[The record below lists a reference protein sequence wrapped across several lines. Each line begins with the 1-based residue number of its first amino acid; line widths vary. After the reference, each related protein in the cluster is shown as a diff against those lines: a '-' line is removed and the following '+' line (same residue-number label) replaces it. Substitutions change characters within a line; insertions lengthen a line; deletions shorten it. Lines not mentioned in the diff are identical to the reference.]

1 MSKMTRIGII
11 GCGQQAPKHIK
22 GLLQA
27 GGVEI
32 VAADV
37 MDGAADRLAGQIPEV
52 TPYANVEDVFQDD
65 AVDGVV
71 LCVPTPA
78 HAPLIRQA
86 IAAGKDFLVEKPLC
100 ESFAEAEKLDA
111 EVKAAKRIGMV
122 GYIYRYA
129 PPFEAAAKA
138 LAGARETEDSA
149 ALGKVSAAILRV
161 GGRGSRQP
169 WKHQKAT
176 GGGAIN
182 EMLVHMLDLAIWYFG
197 PPAEAELLTSKLLRP
212 QRMIQGKMH
221 TVDAED
227 FVVVRMTSA
236 AGVEILIQADL
247 ITPAF
252 AQSLE
257 AQGENG
263 SLMASVTPNVAS
275 KLMIDQ
281 PRGGFDKGQTDLGGN
296 ADFYIGQSAAFLEA
310 IRTRQAPDRGALGD
324 AVALMRTVESL
335 RADVPPVS

>member
-1 MSKMTRIGII
+1 MSKPMKVGVI
-11 GCGQQAPKHIK
+11 GCGQQAPKHIG
-22 GLLQA
+22 GLIKAA
-27 GGVEI
+27 GPAGVEI

-37 MDGAADRLAGQIPEV
+37 LEGAAERLAGQIEGVAPAASV
-52 TPYANVEDVFQDD
+52 DAVFDD
-65 AVDGVV
+65 PDVDGVV

-86 IAAGKDFLVEKPLC
+86 IQAGKDFLVEKPLC
-100 ESFAEAEKLDA
+100 EDDAEARALAA
-111 EVKAAKRIGMV
+111 EVRDAGRIGMV

-129 PPFEAAAKA
+129 PPFETASKA
-138 LAGARETEDSA
+138 LAGALETGEAA
-149 ALGKVSAAILRV
+149 ALGKVAACTIRV

-169 WKHQKAT
+169 WKHRKAT

-197 PPAEAELLTSKLLRP
+197 PPKTAELLVSKLLRP
-212 QRMIQGKMH
+212 QRLIQGEMH
-221 TVDAED
+221 DADAED
-227 FVVVRMTSA
+227 FVVVRLESA

-263 SLMASVTPNVAS
+263 TLIASVTPNVAS
-275 KLMIDQ
+275 KLFIDQ
-281 PRGGFDKGQTDLGGN
+281 PRGGFDKGWTEIGGS
-296 ADFYIGQSAAFLEA
+296 ADFYIGQSGAFLEA
-310 IRTRQAPDRGALGD
+310 MATRTPPERGALDD
-324 AVALMRTVESL
+324 AVALMETVARL
-335 RADVPPVS
+335 RAAS

>member
-1 MSKMTRIGII
+1 MPKPMKVGVI
-11 GCGQQAPKHIK
+11 GCGQQAPKHIG
-22 GLLQA
+22 GLIKAA
-27 GGVEI
+27 GSAGIEI
-32 VAADV
+32 VVADLL
-37 MDGAADRLAGQIPEV
+37 DGAAERLAGQIEGVVPAASV
-52 TPYANVEDVFQDD
+52 D
-65 AVDGVV
+65 AVFDDPDVIGVV

-78 HAPLIRQA
+78 HAPLIRRA
-86 IAAGKDFLVEKPLC
+86 IEAGNDFLVEKPLC
-100 ESFAEAEKLDA
+100 EDYAEA
-111 EVKAAKRIGMV
+111 KALAADVRAAGRIGMV

-138 LAGARETEDSA
+138 LQGARETGEAA
-149 ALGKVSAAILRV
+149 ALGRVAACTIRV

-197 PPAEAELLTSKLLRP
+197 PPKTAELLVSKLLRP
-212 QRMIQGKMH
+212 QRIIQGETH
-221 TVDAED
+221 DVDAED
-227 FVVVRMTSA
+227 FVVVRLESA

-263 SLMASVTPNVAS
+263 SLIASVTPNVAS
-275 KLMIDQ
+275 KLFIDQ
-281 PRGGFDKGQTDLGGN
+281 PRGGFDKGWTEIGGQ
-296 ADFYIGQSAAFLEA
+296 ADFYVGQSGAFLEA
-310 IRTRQAPDRGALGD
+310 MATRTPPDRGALDD
-324 AVALMRTVESL
+324 AVTLMETVERL
-335 RADVPPVS
+335 RAVP

>member
-1 MSKMTRIGII
+1 MSKKLKIGVI
-11 GCGQQAPKHIK
+11 GCGQQAPKHIG
-22 GLLQA
+22 GLMKS

-37 MDGAADRLAGQIPEV
+37 LDGAAEKLANQIPGV
-52 TPYANVEDVFQDD
+52 TPAASVDAVLEDP

-78 HAPLIRQA
+78 HAPLIRKA
-86 IAAGKDFLVEKPLC
+86 IANGKDFLVEKPLC
-100 ESFAEAEKLDA
+100 QDYAEAKALDA
-111 EVKAAKRIGMV
+111 ETKAAGRIGMV

-129 PPFEAAAKA
+129 PPFEQAAKA
-138 LAGARETEDSA
+138 LAGARENGDAA
-149 ALGKVSAAILRV
+149 ALGRVAACTIRV

-197 PPAEAELLTSKLLRP
+197 PPKHAELLTSKLLRP
-212 QRMIQGKMH
+212 QRMIQGEMH
-221 TVDAED
+221 DVDAED
-227 FVVVRMTSA
+227 FVVVRLESA

-263 SLMASVTPNVAS
+263 SLIVSVTPNVSS
-275 KLMIDQ
+275 KLFLDQ
-281 PRGGFDKGQTDLGGN
+281 AQGGFDKGWTDIGGQ
-296 ADFYIGQSAAFLEA
+296 ADFYVGQSGAFLDA
-310 IRTRQAPDRGALGD
+310 IRNRAQPDRGALSD
-324 AVALMRTVESL
+324 AVALMETVERL
-335 RADVPPVS
+335 RAG